1 MITSWW
7 EKFALI
13 LAAIGAI
20 NWGLNSFG
28 FNLVD
33 TLIGSWS
40 PPVATAIYVAIGLS
54 GIIVLVKTFR
64 N

>member
-7 EKFALI
+7 EKLALI

-33 TLIGSWS
+33 ALIGSWS
-40 PPVATAIYVAIGLS
+40 TTIATVVYVAVGLS
-54 GIIVLVKTFR
+54 GIIVLMKAFR